1 MVQGRRLP
9 RHGYTLYSFS
19 ATSGECL
26 GHDRGGRAASRSVP
40 AVIHVGTGLTLAD
53 FKDKGTATVQ
63 GAQCPFTTRGDAVD
77 SRTTSLPAS
86 VIRLSGFLP
95 ESSSSR
101 I

>member
-1 MVQGRRLP
+1 MGIRYIALAPDLENVWGTTVAVAPRLEVSLP
-9 RHGYTLYSFS
+9 
-19 ATSGECL
+19 
-26 GHDRGGRAASRSVP
+26 
-40 AVIHVGTGLTLAD
+40 VIHVGTGLTRAD